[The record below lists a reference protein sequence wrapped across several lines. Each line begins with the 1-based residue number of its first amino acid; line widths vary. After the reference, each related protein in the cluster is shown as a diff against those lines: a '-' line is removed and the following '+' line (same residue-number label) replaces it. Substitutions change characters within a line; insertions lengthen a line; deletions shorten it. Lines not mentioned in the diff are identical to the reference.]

1 MKRAAGEL
9 DRLHVVTKIKSK
21 REKVTLN
28 KCIFYISVGSEK
40 RLNFGMSADFQ
51 LNIP

>member
-9 DRLHVVTKIKSK
+9 ARLHVVAKIKSN

-28 KCIFYISVGSEK
+28 QCIFYISVGSEN
-40 RLNFGMSADFQ
+40 RLNFGMSADV
-51 LNIP
+51 